1 MLKGFLQRP
10 VWAGLTNRLTRSSPG
25 CGAILAISES
35 CRYSVW
41 VWVSVSWAFAFLHMA
56 RCPSA
61 RLNLLSIPLMVARDR
76 NFVSLK
82 VKCHKFLCLVQLW
95 HCIGTPQANRA
106 ICLAAGS
113 STPPT
118 NDPLHRRGFRFAFG
132 CGILPALASHRIA
145 YPKWPEIPA
154 AKIPIPRSCDI

>member
-1 MLKGFLQRP
+1 
-10 VWAGLTNRLTRSSPG
+10 
-25 CGAILAISES
+25 
-35 CRYSVW
+35 
-41 VWVSVSWAFAFLHMA
+41 MA

-106 ICLAAGS
+106 ICLSSGS
-113 STPPT
+113 
-118 NDPLHRRGFRFAFG
+118 A
-132 CGILPALASHRIA
+132 ILRSVPSWNPSCVASHRIA
-145 YPKWPEIPA
+145 PNANAQKFQEHRFQYLGRATFNRVADPLLLHDHKRMLRILHTALSSEGV
-154 AKIPIPRSCDI
+154 